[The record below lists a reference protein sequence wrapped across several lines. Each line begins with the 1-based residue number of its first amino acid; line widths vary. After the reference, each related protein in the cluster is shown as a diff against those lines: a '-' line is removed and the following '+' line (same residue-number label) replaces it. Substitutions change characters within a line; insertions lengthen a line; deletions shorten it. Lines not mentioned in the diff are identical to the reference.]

1 MTHPSDPK
9 VFRTLKG
16 SMRGEEPH
24 EPTYFAFMASLR
36 IHGDALP
43 FAEITSRL
51 GVQPTMIHRKGERR
65 APKSPPYLDDAWHF
79 QPALPES
86 APLGQHIDALWQ
98 VVKPHVPYLK
108 SLKQRYKVNVFCGYR
123 SNCDHAGI
131 EVPHTCLELFTAL
144 EVPFGV
150 SIIIA

>member
-1 MTHPSDPK
+1 MNDSSKPR
-9 VFRTLKG
+9 VFRTLKDA
-16 SMRGEEPH
+16 MRGEESD

-36 IHGDALP
+36 IHGDNLP
-43 FAEITSRL
+43 FEEISARL
-51 GVQPTMIHRKGERR
+51 GVKPTMVRRKGERR
-65 APKSPPYLDDAWHF
+65 SPKSAVYPDDAWHF

-86 APLGQHIDALWQ
+86 APLEQHVDALWQ
-98 VVKPHVPYLK
+98 IVKPHVEYLK
-108 SLKQRYKVNVFCGYR
+108 SLKHKYTVDVFCGYR